1 MAGRTTEEWLKQ
13 LEEAN
18 DKLEQSKEETIKQ
31 QRDLI
36 GQLMTLLTSLLA
48 KQA

>member
-1 MAGRTTEEWLKQ
+1 MAGKSTDEWLKQ
-13 LEEAN
+13 FDAAN
-18 DKLEQSKEETIKQ
+18 EKLKVSSEETIKQ

-36 GQLMTLLTSLLA
+36 AQLMTILTALLA